1 LLLSSPTIFG
11 GRIYIGADTG
21 DFYAID
27 EATGSVLWKQFIGFV
42 TAKTCAARGFT
53 STATVARDPV
63 TGLPTVYVAA
73 ADGYLY
79 ALKAAD
85 GTVLWKSL
93 VVDPG
98 IAQNEGYNWGSPTVV
113 SGHIYMGMSSQC
125 DVPLIQGG
133 LKEFDQATGDLLN
146 TYFSVPAG
154 SVGGSIWSTA
164 ASTRDGKFIFVT
176 TGNSPTGAGDSYS
189 IVRLD
194 GATLVKQDSWMV
206 PNAVGTDFDF
216 GASPVLFKTSLGG
229 VTTQMVAACNKNGV
243 LYAWKAAAL
252 ASGPVWTA
260 QVSARGTKNK
270 VCFPSPAYDG
280 AHLFQGSAGST
291 ISGTFYAGAL
301 REFDPATG
309 TVIWETGL
317 PAGILGPSSLNGA
330 GVLAVPSWD
339 PSGAPNQVWLI
350 DATDGSILATV
361 STGNDLEFAQPIFAG
376 NLLLLGS
383 LGHGLFAYTPAA

>member
-1 LLLSSPTIFG
+1 MRRVGGVAAASLTLSLLLSIPSQAAGSGDSWTSYLFSVTHGSQNRSSQAITLANAGTLVQTWNWIPDPPTQPGQPPGLILSSPTVFN

-27 EATGSVLWKQFIGFV
+27 EATGAVLWKQFIGFV

-79 ALKAAD
+79 ALRTAD

-98 IAQNEGYNWGSPTVV
+98 ITQNEGYNWASPTVV
-113 SGHIYMGMSSQC
+113 NGLVYMGMSSQC
-125 DVPLIQGG
+125 DEPLIQGG
-133 LKEFDQATGDLLN
+133 LKEFDQATGALLN

-154 SVGGSIWSTA
+154 SIGGSIWSTA

-176 TGNSPTGAGDSYS
+176 TGNSPTGAGESYS

-194 GATLVKQDSWMV
+194 GGSLAKQDSWMV

-216 GASPVLFKTSLGG
+216 GASPILFKASIGG
-229 VTTQMVAACNKNGV
+229 VTTQMVAACNKNGF
-243 LYAWKAAAL
+243 LYA
-252 ASGPVWTA
+252 
-260 QVSARGTKNK
+260 
-270 VCFPSPAYDG
+270 
-280 AHLFQGSAGST
+280 
-291 ISGTFYAGAL
+291 
-301 REFDPATG
+301 
-309 TVIWETGL
+309 
-317 PAGILGPSSLNGA
+317 
-330 GVLAVPSWD
+330 
-339 PSGAPNQVWLI
+339 
-350 DATDGSILATV
+350 
-361 STGNDLEFAQPIFAG
+361 
-376 NLLLLGS
+376 
-383 LGHGLFAYTPAA
+383 